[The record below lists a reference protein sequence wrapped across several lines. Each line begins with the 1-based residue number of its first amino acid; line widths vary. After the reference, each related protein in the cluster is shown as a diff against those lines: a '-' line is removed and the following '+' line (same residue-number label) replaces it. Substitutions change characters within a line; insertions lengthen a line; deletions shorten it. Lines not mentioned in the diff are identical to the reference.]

1 MALTWILVRLDWLIV
16 FLPLAPYAWLFLAR
30 RQTMKEFKISRLEAV
45 LDAYVPENE
54 NILYVFKGSALY
66 LAFLV
71 FVCLILAWAYDLVL
85 RHFLRGRALTAGDI
99 KFILCAL
106 LLFPTMAAYYLNATL
121 TVFVITDQRVCVSS
135 LATRFRTRVVPL
147 SQVQA
152 LEPSIPLGYGKTR
165 VVLKDGTSINLL
177 RPKNRKDFLAAKQ
190 ALGL

>member
-1 MALTWILVRLDWLIV
+1 MALPWILVRLDWLIV
-16 FLPLAPYAWLFLAR
+16 FLPLAPYAWLVLAR

-85 RHFLRGRALTAGDI
+85 RHFLRGRVLTAGDI

-121 TVFVITDQRVCVSS
+121 TVFVITDQRVCVSN
-135 LATRFRTRVVPL
+135 LTTRFRTRVVPL